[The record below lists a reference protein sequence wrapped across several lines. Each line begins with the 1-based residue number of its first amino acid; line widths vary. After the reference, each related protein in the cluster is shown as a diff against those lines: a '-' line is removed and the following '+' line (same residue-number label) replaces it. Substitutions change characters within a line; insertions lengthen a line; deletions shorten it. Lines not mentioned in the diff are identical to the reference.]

1 MPVFV
6 VFPSTHE
13 AMSLDRLLTQAG
25 IEHELVPVPRE
36 VSASCGFA
44 IRVRPEDEGR
54 VRALVESGGVR
65 TEGFHRLGPDS
76 ER

>member
-25 IEHELVPVPRE
+25 IGHELVPVPRE
-36 VSASCGFA
+36 ISASCGFA
-44 IRVRPEDEGR
+44 VRLRREHEAA
-54 VRALVESGGVR
+54 VRALVESRGVR
-65 TEGFHRLGPDS
+65 TEGFHHLGSDA
-76 ER
+76 

>member
-25 IEHELVPVPRE
+25 IDHELVPVPRE
-36 VSASCGFA
+36 ISASCGFA
-44 IRVRPEDEGR
+44 VRLRPEHEAAA
-54 VRALVESGGVR
+54 RALVDSGGVR
-65 TEGFHRLGPDS
+65 TEGFHRLGPDA
-76 ER
+76 